1 MNCFGL
7 LDLATRALRAA
18 AATVLI
24 TTVAACGSGSDG
36 PSTTVNQQ
44 TSSTATANAYTGPA
58 AATADVTAFQINF
71 WQNIRVSDRCGGCHH
86 EGGQSPM
93 FARSDDVNLA
103 YQAALPLVDISNPSQ
118 STFVLKVGGGHN
130 CWVADPNACAQTLL
144 TWINNWLGG
153 GNASATSI
161 TLVAPPI
168 QTVGAS
174 KTFPG
179 TDLLESAPPAAGSAQ
194 AATYSAEW
202 TNITQ
207 FQNQLWSQGGGATAG
222 TAGTA
227 TTQPTPGTLGTP
239 GGAIL
244 TLYCSECHTPTS
256 ATAQAPYF
264 AQSDPVQAYIAAQP
278 KIDLNTP
285 TNSRFYQRLSQD
297 QHHCW
302 ATANSGGAPDCPGSA
317 ALMLAALEA
326 YAGSINPAPVDPTL
340 VLSKALTLTQGTIA
354 AGGARYEADVV
365 AKYMFE
371 TGTGNIAYDTSGVSP
386 SADLTLNSAVSW
398 AGGWGLT
405 FAAGGKAQASTS
417 SSQKIAQLSQATGE
431 YSFEAWVNPNNVTQT
446 EAYIMTYSGSD
457 TTRNATLAQSAVSY
471 EGRTRSSATDTNGSP
486 PLINA
491 AAENIAQA
499 ALQHVVLTYDP
510 VNGQQIY
517 VNGQLT
523 PDKDT
528 AGGGSLANWDSTF
541 ALALGGEVT
550 GKEQWTGTIKFAE
563 IHSHALTATQVLE
576 NFNAGVGQS
585 YYLLFDISDQTGI
598 PQTYILFQASQY
610 DTYSYLFTNPTFY
623 SLNPS
628 AAPANIVVKGMRIGV
643 NGVIPTA
650 GQSYSTLN
658 ATVGP
663 PSYSPTGGQVLSTV
677 GDIVAVDQGPATDMF
692 FLSFDQLGTYT
703 HTTTPQTYTAAV
715 QPACVFT
722 SPLAAGQTACSP
734 DRGIAT
740 FERINNNMANLT
752 GIPITNSTVNG
763 VYQTLQ
769 QSMPSA
775 PAINAFLASHQT
787 AIAQLAGAYC
797 GQMVANQ
804 TAFSTF
810 FAGSG
815 FSSLSSNMGALA
827 SSYFTSQAIE
837 DYVAIPL
844 ANNIVGPVA
853 YPQANSNMQ
862 TQLESLLSTIPSLNS
877 SETVSQATVAACTAA
892 LGSLAATL
900 Q

>member
-1 MNCFGL
+1 MNREHAMNRFGL
-7 LDLATRALRAA
+7 LGLAARAFKAA
-18 AATVLI
+18 AALVLV
-24 TTVAACGSGSDG
+24 TALAACSSGSNG
-36 PSTTVNQQ
+36 PATSVQQATTG
-44 TSSTATANAYTGPA
+44 TSTANAYTGPA

-71 WQNIRVSDRCGGCHH
+71 WQNIRVSNRCGGCHH

-103 YQAALPLVDISNPSQ
+103 YQAALPLVDLSNPSQ

-168 QTVGAS
+168 QTVGNS

-179 TDLLESAPPAAGSAQ
+179 TDLLTGTPPSSTSTQ
-194 AATYSAEW
+194 YATYQAEQA
-202 TNITQ
+202 NITAFENDLLTPILQQ
-207 FQNQLWSQGGGATAG
+207 F
-222 TAGTA
+222 
-227 TTQPTPGTLGTP
+227 
-239 GGAIL
+239 
-244 TLYCSECHTPTS
+244 CSNCHTPTS
-256 ATAQAPYF
+256 ATAQSPYF
-264 AQSDPVQAYIAAQP
+264 AQTDPVQAYLAAQA
-278 KIDLNTP
+278 KINLNSP
-285 TNSRFYQRLSQD
+285 DQSRFYQRLSQD
-297 QHHCW
+297 LHHCW
-302 ATANSGGAPDCPGSA
+302 ATTSGGAPDCPGSA
-317 ALMLAALEA
+317 AIMLTALTN
-326 YAGSINPAPVDPTL
+326 YADTIQPQSIDPTL
-340 VLSKALTLTQGTIA
+340 VISKALSLTQGTIA

-815 FSSLSSNMGALA
+815 FASLNSNMGALA

>member
-1 MNCFGL
+1 MNRFGL
-7 LDLATRALRAA
+7 LGLAARAFKAA
-18 AATVLI
+18 AALVLV
-24 TTVAACGSGSDG
+24 TALAACSSGSNG
-36 PSTTVNQQ
+36 PATSVQQATTG
-44 TSSTATANAYTGPA
+44 TSTANAYTGPA

-71 WQNIRVSDRCGGCHH
+71 WQNIRVSNRCGGCHH

-103 YQAALPLVDISNPSQ
+103 YQAALPLVDLSNPSQ

-168 QTVGAS
+168 QTVGNS

-179 TDLLESAPPAAGSAQ
+179 TDLLTGTPPSSTSTQ
-194 AATYSAEW
+194 YATYQAEQA
-202 TNITQ
+202 NITAFENDLLTPILQQ
-207 FQNQLWSQGGGATAG
+207 F
-222 TAGTA
+222 
-227 TTQPTPGTLGTP
+227 
-239 GGAIL
+239 
-244 TLYCSECHTPTS
+244 CSNCHTPTS
-256 ATAQAPYF
+256 ATAQSPYF
-264 AQSDPVQAYIAAQP
+264 AQTDPVQAYLAAQA
-278 KIDLNTP
+278 KINLNSP
-285 TNSRFYQRLSQD
+285 DQSRFYQRLSQD
-297 QHHCW
+297 LHHCW
-302 ATANSGGAPDCPGSA
+302 ATTSGGAPDCPGSA
-317 ALMLAALEA
+317 AIMLTALTN
-326 YAGSINPAPVDPTL
+326 YADTIQPQSIDPTL
-340 VLSKALTLTQGTIA
+340 VISKALSLTQGTIA

-815 FSSLSSNMGALA
+815 FASLNSNMGALA

>member
-1 MNCFGL
+1 MNREYTMNGFGL
-7 LDLATRALRAA
+7 LALAGRAFK
-18 AATVLI
+18 AATALVLV
-24 TTVAACGSGSDG
+24 TALAACGAGSDG
-36 PSTTVNQQ
+36 PSTVVNQATTT
-44 TSSTATANAYTGPA
+44 TSTANAYTGPA

-71 WQNIRVSDRCGGCHH
+71 WQNIRVSNRCGGCHH

-103 YQAALPLVDISNPSQ
+103 YQAALPLVDLSNPSQ
-118 STFVLKVGGGHN
+118 STFVLKVSGGHN
-130 CWVADPNACAQTLL
+130 CWVADPNACGQTLL

-168 QTVGAS
+168 QTVGSS
-174 KTFPG
+174 KTFPSDPSG
-179 TDLLESAPPAAGSAQ
+179 FEQYL
-194 AATYSAEW
+194 W
-202 TNITQ
+202 TPILTQ
-207 FQNQLWSQGGGATAG
+207 F
-222 TAGTA
+222 
-227 TTQPTPGTLGTP
+227 
-239 GGAIL
+239 
-244 TLYCSECHTPTS
+244 CSNCHTPTS

-264 AQSDPVQAYIAAQP
+264 ADTNIADISQTYLAAQA
-278 KIDLNTP
+278 KINLNTP
-285 TNSRFYQRLSQD
+285 NESRFYQRLAQD
-297 QHHCW
+297 LHHCW
-302 ATANSGGAPDCPGSA
+302 ATTPGGAPDCPGSA
-317 ALMLAALEA
+317 AIMLTALTN
-326 YAGSINPAPVDPTL
+326 YANSIQPAPVDPTL

-386 SADLTLNSAVSW
+386 SADLTLNSNVSW

-417 SSQKIAQLSQATGE
+417 SSQKIAQLAQATGE

-471 EGRTRSSATDTNGSP
+471 EGRTRSSTTDTNGKP

-491 AAENIAQA
+491 ATENLAQA
-499 ALQHVVLTYDP
+499 ALQHVVLTYDS

-523 PDKDT
+523 PDKDP

-541 ALALGGEVT
+541 ALALGSEVT

-563 IHSHALTATQVLE
+563 IHSRALTAQQVLE

-585 YYLLFDISDQTGI
+585 YYLLFDISAQTGI
-598 PQTYILFQASQY
+598 AQTYILFQASQY

-628 AAPANIVVKGMRIGV
+628 AAPANIVIKGMRIGV

-658 ATVGP
+658 VTVGP
-663 PSYSPTGGQVLSTV
+663 PNYSSTGGQVLSTV

-703 HTTTPQTYTAAV
+703 HTSTQPTYTATAAA
-715 QPACVFT
+715 ACVFT
-722 SPLAAGQTACSP
+722 YPLTSGQTFCQP
-734 DRGIAT
+734 DRGVAT
-740 FERINNNMANLT
+740 FERVYHTMANVT
-752 GIPITNSTVNG
+752 GVPFTDAKVTAT
-763 VYQTLQ
+763 YQSLQ
-769 QSMPSA
+769 QSMPSS
-775 PAINAFLASHQT
+775 PAINAFLPSHQT
-787 AIAQLAGAYC
+787 AISQVANAYC
-797 GQMVANQ
+797 TQLVTSSTYSTQ
-804 TAFSTF
+804 FSSF
-810 FAGSG
+810 FGSG
-815 FSSLSSNMGALA
+815 ASSLSSNLGTAA
-827 SSYFTSQAIE
+827 STYFSNQTNI
-837 DYVAIPL
+837 DYVAVPL
-844 ANNIVGPVA
+844 ATNIVGPTA
-853 YPQANSNMQ
+853 YPQAYSAMK
-862 TQLESLLSTIPSLNS
+862 TEIEQLLPLIPTLPNS
-877 SETVSQATVAACTAA
+877 STETVSQATVAACSAA

>member
-1 MNCFGL
+1 MNRFGL
-7 LDLATRALRAA
+7 LGLAARAFKAA
-18 AATVLI
+18 AALVLV
-24 TTVAACGSGSDG
+24 TALAACSSGSNG
-36 PSTTVNQQ
+36 PATSVQQATTG
-44 TSSTATANAYTGPA
+44 TSTANAYTGPA

-71 WQNIRVSDRCGGCHH
+71 WQNIRVSNRCGGCHH

-103 YQAALPLVDISNPSQ
+103 YQAALPLVDLSNPSQ

-168 QTVGAS
+168 QTVGNS

-179 TDLLESAPPAAGSAQ
+179 TDLLTGTPPSSTSTQ
-194 AATYSAEW
+194 YATYQAEQA
-202 TNITQ
+202 NITAFENDLLTPILQQ
-207 FQNQLWSQGGGATAG
+207 F
-222 TAGTA
+222 
-227 TTQPTPGTLGTP
+227 
-239 GGAIL
+239 
-244 TLYCSECHTPTS
+244 CSNCHTPTS
-256 ATAQAPYF
+256 ATAQSPYF
-264 AQSDPVQAYIAAQP
+264 AQTDPVQAYLAAQA
-278 KIDLNTP
+278 KINLNSP
-285 TNSRFYQRLSQD
+285 DQSRFYQRLSQD
-297 QHHCW
+297 LHHCW
-302 ATANSGGAPDCPGSA
+302 ATTSGGAPDCPGSA
-317 ALMLAALEA
+317 AIMLTALTN
-326 YAGSINPAPVDPTL
+326 YADTIQPQSIDPTL
-340 VLSKALTLTQGTIA
+340 VISKALSLTQGTIA

-550 GKEQWTGTIKFAE
+550 GKEQWTGTVKFAE

>member
-1 MNCFGL
+1 MNREHNTMNRFGNVV
-7 LDLATRALRAA
+7 LAARAFKAA
-18 AATVLI
+18 AALVLV
-24 TTVAACGSGSDG
+24 TALAACSSGSNG
-36 PSTTVNQQ
+36 PSTSVQQ
-44 TSSTATANAYTGPA
+44 ATTGTSTANAYTGPS

-71 WQNIRVSDRCGGCHH
+71 WQNIRVSNRCGGCHH

-103 YQAALPLVDISNPSQ
+103 YQAALPLVNLSNPSQ
-118 STFVLKVGGGHN
+118 STFVLQVASGHN
-130 CWVADPNACAQTLL
+130 CWVADPNACAQTML

-168 QTVGAS
+168 QTVGSS
-174 KTFPG
+174 KTFPADPTG
-179 TDLLESAPPAAGSAQ
+179 FE
-194 AATYSAEW
+194 TYLW
-202 TNITQ
+202 TPILTQ
-207 FQNQLWSQGGGATAG
+207 F
-222 TAGTA
+222 
-227 TTQPTPGTLGTP
+227 
-239 GGAIL
+239 
-244 TLYCSECHTPTS
+244 CSNCHTPTS
-256 ATAQAPYF
+256 ATAQSPYF
-264 AQSDPVQAYIAAQP
+264 ADQNLADIAQTYLAAQA
-278 KIDLNTP
+278 KINLNTP
-285 TNSRFYQRLSQD
+285 NQSRFYQRLSQD
-297 QHHCW
+297 LHHCW
-302 ATANSGGAPDCPGSA
+302 ATTPGGAPDCPGSA
-317 ALMLAALEA
+317 AIMLTALTN
-326 YAGSINPAPVDPTL
+326 YANSINPAPVDPTL

-386 SADLTLNSAVSW
+386 SADLTLNSDVTW

-417 SSQKIAQLSQATGE
+417 SSQKIAQLAQATGE

-471 EGRTRSSATDTNGSP
+471 EGRTRSSVTDTNGSP

-491 AAENIAQA
+491 AAENVAQA

-517 VNGQLT
+517 VNGQIT

-541 ALALGGEVT
+541 ALALGSEVT

-563 IHSHALTATQVLE
+563 IHSHALTPTQVLE

-585 YYLLFDISDQTGI
+585 YYLLFDISAQTGI

-628 AAPANIVVKGMRIGV
+628 AAPANIVIKGMRIGV
-643 NGVIPTA
+643 NATIPTA
-650 GQSYSTLN
+650 GQSYSTMN
-658 ATVGP
+658 VTVGP
-663 PSYSPTGGQVLSTV
+663 PNYSSTGGQVLSTV

-692 FLSFDQLGTYT
+692 FLSFDQLGTFT
-703 HTTTPQTYTAAV
+703 HTTTQPTYTATA
-715 QPACVFT
+715 QPQCVFT
-722 SPLAAGQTACSP
+722 YPLTATQTAANQTFCAP
-734 DRGIAT
+734 DMGIAT
-740 FERINNNMANLT
+740 FERIFHSMSSVT
-752 GIPITNSTVNG
+752 GIPITNSAVNT
-763 VYQTLQ
+763 VYQSLQ
-769 QSMPSA
+769 QAMPSQ
-775 PAINAFLASHQT
+775 PQINAFLPSHQT
-787 AIAQLAGAYC
+787 AMSQLAAAYC
-797 GQMVANQ
+797 TQLVGTP
-804 TAFSTF
+804 TAFSAF
-810 FAGSG
+810 FAGPN
-815 FSSLSSNMGALA
+815 FSSLSSNLTQSSSTYFGNVPYGTTGTGNTTNLA
-827 SSYFTSQAIE
+827 SVVT
-837 DYVAIPL
+837 PL
-844 ANNIVGPVA
+844 VNNIVGPVA
-853 YPQANSNMQ
+853 YPQAASNM
-862 TQLESLLSTIPSLNS
+862 TTELNALLLDIPSLQS
-877 SETVSQATVAACTAA
+877 GETVSQATIAACSAA